1 MNTQILGYVTPY
13 YMLSYFF
20 IYGFLGWCI
29 EVIYA
34 TLKTGKFV
42 NRGFLNGP
50 ICPIYGFGMTFLILL
65 LNTLSG
71 KWWLLF
77 LGGAALA
84 TLLEL
89 ITGFVLEK
97 AFKTKWWDYSKEHFN
112 FKGYVCL
119 RFTIIWGIAT
129 VAVFYTVVP
138 LVNSLIALVPFYWMG
153 FAILLV
159 LFLSF
164 TGDMIIVVVQLKHL
178 TKHLAAVKASAARYR
193 KGSDAVG
200 EKISEA
206 TVVVMNAAKVAS
218 EKIKKSR
225 LGKAFPKLGEK
236 NENVLS
242 EFEKAQQEAQKID
255 ERNAEK

>member
-1 MNTQILGYVTPY
+1 MNTEILGYVTPY

-65 LNTLSG
+65 LNTLSDR
-71 KWWLLF
+71 WWLLF
-77 LGGAALA
+77 LGGAFLA

-112 FKGYVCL
+112 LKGYVCL
-119 RFTIIWGIAT
+119 KFTIIWGIAT

-138 LVNSLIALVPFYWMG
+138 LINSLISLVPFYWWG
-153 FAILLV
+153 FAILLG
-159 LFLSF
+159 LCLSF
-164 TGDMIIVVVQLKHL
+164 AGDNVTVIIQLKHL
-178 TKHLAAVKASAARYR
+178 TRHLAAVEASAARYR
-193 KGSDAVG
+193 KSSDAVG
-200 EKISEA
+200 EKLSEA
-206 TVVVMNAAKVAS
+206 TVAIMNAAKVAS

-225 LGKAFPKLGEK
+225 LGKAFPRLGEK
-236 NENVLS
+236 NDKVLS
-242 EFEKAQQEAQKID
+242 EFEKAESETKKID
-255 ERNAEK
+255 EKTAKK